1 VGIGSAADGIQRR
14 GFRPAADRLSS
25 IRLEGRDARTLFY
38 DDLGLLGRRAWEN
51 DMRNVVRIA
60 GAVLIAMAAGPA
72 LGQSLLKYI
81 PGLAG
86 TDSPEV
92 WKVCEGQD
100 GAPLDK
106 RIEACTVLID
116 NATETDTVMAGAYVN
131 RGSALTDSGDLDH
144 ATQDFNKAIALDGK
158 QAAAF
163 AGRAEVFVARGQL
176 DFAILDFGQAIK
188 LNPKNVDTYYFNRG
202 TTYSM
207 AGQYDKAIADFDQV
221 IRVNPKSSAA
231 YNNRCFA
238 RAKAGQAQAALPDC
252 EQALQLRPYDADY
265 LDTRGFVNLK
275 LGQLDRA
282 MSDYSDALDINPK
295 LPSSLYGRGMA
306 RLKKGDKRGS
316 ADIAAAKAINAD
328 IVAQFA
334 RYGVK

>member
-1 VGIGSAADGIQRR
+1 
-14 GFRPAADRLSS
+14 
-25 IRLEGRDARTLFY
+25 
-38 DDLGLLGRRAWEN
+38 
-51 DMRNVVRIA
+51 MRNALRIA
-60 GAVLIAMAAGPA
+60 GAALLALALQPAGPA
-72 LGQSLLKYI
+72 VSQSFLKFI
-81 PGLAG
+81 PGMG
-86 TDSPEV
+86 STESPDV

-100 GAPLDK
+100 GATPDK

-116 NATETDTVMAGAYVN
+116 AGGETDAVLAGAYAN
-131 RGSALTDSGDLDH
+131 RGSALSDTGELDR
-144 ATQDFNKAIALDGK
+144 AIQDFNKAIAHDGK
-158 QAAAF
+158 LAAAYV
-163 AGRAEVFVARGQL
+163 GRAAVFVAKGQF
-176 DFAILDFGQAIK
+176 DFAILDLNQAIK

-231 YNNRCFA
+231 FNNRCFA

-295 LPSSLYGRGMA
+295 LSSALYGRGMA
-306 RLKKGDKRGS
+306 RLKKGDKRGT

-328 IVAQFA
+328 IAAQFA

>member
-1 VGIGSAADGIQRR
+1 
-14 GFRPAADRLSS
+14 
-25 IRLEGRDARTLFY
+25 
-38 DDLGLLGRRAWEN
+38 
-51 DMRNVVRIA
+51 MRNALRIA
-60 GAVLIAMAAGPA
+60 GAALLAMAALPAGPA
-72 LGQSLLKYI
+72 ASQSFLKKFI
-81 PGLAG
+81 PGAG
-86 TDSPEV
+86 GEGSSEA
-92 WKVCEGQD
+92 WKACEGQD
-100 GAPLDK
+100 GATPDK

-116 NATETDTVMAGAYVN
+116 VSAETDTVMSGAYTN
-131 RGSALTDSGDLDH
+131 RGSALTDTGELDR
-144 ATQDFNKAIALDGK
+144 AIQDFNKAIALDGK

-163 AGRAEVFVARGQL
+163 AGRASVFVAKGQL
-176 DFAILDFGQAIK
+176 DFAILDFSQAIK

-207 AGQYDKAIADFDQV
+207 AGQYDKAIADFDQM

-231 YNNRCFA
+231 FNNRCFA
-238 RAKAGQAQAALPDC
+238 RAKAGQAQAAMPDC

-282 MSDYSDALDINPK
+282 VADYSDALDINPK
-295 LPSSLYGRGMA
+295 LSSSLYGRGLA
-306 RLKKGDKRGS
+306 RQKKGDKRGS

-328 IVAQFA
+328 IAAVFA